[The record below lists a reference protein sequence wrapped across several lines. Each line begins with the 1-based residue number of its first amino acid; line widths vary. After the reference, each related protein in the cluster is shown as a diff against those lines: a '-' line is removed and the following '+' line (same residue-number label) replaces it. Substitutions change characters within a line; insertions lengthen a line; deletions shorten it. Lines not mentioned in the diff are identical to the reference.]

1 MRNDEGFEVLEFK
14 NIKYTFDEKSKS
26 SIRFH
31 RSGEHREPLVTI
43 DNLMHPELARTFA
56 FFDHKFP
63 GTPVAI
69 GGSAVRDYDRAR
81 DIDVMVLAGA
91 DYPFMVGR
99 LGTRYNGWNV
109 LMGAN
114 GVHTPVNDMAVWPSD
129 PIIHLRRTI
138 HPIWLEGVSKPVQL
152 CQSDACLQ
160 FSDHPHALLLPNGSW
175 VNKDCFY
182 DKPRR

>member
-1 MRNDEGFEVLEFK
+1 MPSKTLVFK
-14 NIKYTFDEKSKS
+14 GVTMHYES
-26 SIRFH
+26 SGDPQGRRH
-31 RSGEHREPLVTI
+31 SASTP
-43 DNLMHPELARTFA
+43 MHPELARTFA

-91 DYPFMVGR
+91 DYPFMVSR
-99 LGTRYNGWNV
+99 LGTRYNGWDVV
-109 LMGAN
+109 LGAD
-114 GVHTPVNDMAVWPSD
+114 GIVHTPVGKYDRARDTPSWCG
-129 PIIHLRRTI
+129 PRYLHLRRTI
-138 HPIWLEGVSKPVQL
+138 HPIWLEGVTKPVQL

-182 DKPRR
+182 DKPRRPLSA